1 MATDLPAEAT
11 FFPPGLDS
19 DALKLYEVVDG
30 EIRENPPMGAMESV
44 LTGFLTGLMEPLARA
59 GRLGRVVPETLF
71 LIDRARNLKRRPDLA
86 FVSDGRWP
94 LRRRVP
100 QTEAWDVVPDLAV
113 EVVSESNSANSVV
126 IKIEEY
132 FRAGARR
139 VWVVYPVVGKVY
151 VYDSP
156 TCVRILQRGDDLDG
170 EDLLPG
176 FRVAL
181 ATLFE
186 EGDEAPE
193 DAATAG
199 GAPESPRS
207 D

>member
-1 MATDLPAEAT
+1 MATDLHVLESYPAPALDAEA
-11 FFPPGLDS
+11 
-19 DALKLYEVVDG
+19 LKFYEVVDG

-44 LTGFLTGLMEPLARA
+44 LAGFLPGLMEPLARA

-71 LIDRARNLKRRPDLA
+71 LLNRARNLKRRPDLA
-86 FVSDGRWP
+86 FVSEGRWP

-113 EVVSESNSANSVV
+113 DVVSETNSANAVV

-132 FRAGARR
+132 FHAGVRK
-139 VWVVYPVVGKVY
+139 VWVLYHVVSKVY

-156 TCVRILQRGDDLDG
+156 TRVRILQLGDDLDG

-186 EGDEAPE
+186 QGDEESE

-199 GAPESPRS
+199 VSPEAPRG